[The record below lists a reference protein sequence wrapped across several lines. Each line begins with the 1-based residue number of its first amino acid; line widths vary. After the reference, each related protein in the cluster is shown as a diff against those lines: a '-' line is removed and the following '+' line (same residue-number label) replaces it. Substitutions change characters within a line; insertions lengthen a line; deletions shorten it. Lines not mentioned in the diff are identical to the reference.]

1 MIFGNSEQ
9 KDERP
14 DASDQDAQTLTLL
27 RIYDVLMAM
36 YREDNPAG
44 AERLETLHR
53 EGGLGAPIPNFNP
66 INILSQE

>member
-1 MIFGNSEQ
+1 MIFGDGET

-36 YREDNPAG
+36 YKDTNLEG
-44 AERLETLHR
+44 ATRLEALH
-53 EGGLGAPIPNFNP
+53 EAGGLGAPIPNFVP
-66 INILSQE
+66 SNILS